1 MTKSGRVTKKISVF
15 NIVNA
20 LIMILLTVLFVLPFW
35 LIVTASLSSNSI
47 LMREGFSIFF
57 RGFTFAGYKFLFSI
71 GDAFLR
77 ALFVT
82 VAVAVAA
89 AAISVFGCTWA
100 AFALSNKKLVGR
112 KFFNVFFMIP
122 MFFSGGTIPTY
133 LVIRGIGLYDT
144 IWALIIPGS
153 IGAYNILLLR
163 NYFYGLSPSL
173 GEAAQLDGA
182 NDFQQ
187 IRSVYTPLA
196 LPMMFT
202 VGMITFVGKWNSWL
216 PSVLYLEATHTSLQ
230 LAQHVL
236 KQMIDNMQAFY
247 SSHASGSVANAPL
260 TSARNAGIVI
270 VILPLILVSPILQKY
285 FVGGITAG
293 AEKG

>member
-1 MTKSGRVTKKISVF
+1 MKNTGRVTKKISVF

-20 LIMILLTVLFVLPFW
+20 LIMILLTLMFILPFW
-35 LIVTASLSSNSI
+35 LIVTASFSSNSI

-57 RGFTFAGYKFLFSI
+57 RGFTLAGYKFLFSI

-77 ALFVT
+77 ALAVT
-82 VAVAVAA
+82 VAVAAA
-89 AAISVFGCTWA
+89 GTAISVFGCAWA

-144 IWALIIPGS
+144 IWALILPGS

-163 NYFYGLSPSL
+163 NYFYGLSPAL

-187 IRSVYTPLA
+187 IWSVYTPLA

-202 VGMITFVGKWNSWL
+202 VGMVTFVGKWNSWL

-230 LAQHVL
+230 LVQHVL

-247 SSHASGSVANAPL
+247 SSRASGSVANAPL

-270 VILPLILVSPILQKY
+270 VILPLILISPILQKY
-285 FVGGITAG
+285 FVNGITAG
-293 AEKG
+293 SEKG

>member
-35 LIVTASLSSNSI
+35 LIITASLSSNSI

-89 AAISVFGCTWA
+89 TAISVFGCTWA

-122 MFFSGGTIPTY
+122 MFFSGGTITTY

-163 NYFYGLSPSL
+163 NYFYG
-173 GEAAQLDGA
+173 A
-182 NDFQQ
+182 F
-187 IRSVYTPLA
+187 PLA
-196 LPMMFT
+196 GRGGSAGRRQRFSANPERVHAACVADDVHGGHDNVRRQVEQL
-202 VGMITFVGKWNSWL
+202 VAIGFVSR
-216 PSVLYLEATHTSLQ
+216 
-230 LAQHVL
+230 
-236 KQMIDNMQAFY
+236 
-247 SSHASGSVANAPL
+247 SHAHF
-260 TSARNAGIVI
+260 SAACAAR
-270 VILPLILVSPILQKY
+270 SQ
-285 FVGGITAG
+285 TDDR
-293 AEKG
+293 

>member
-1 MTKSGRVTKKISVF
+1 MKNTGRVTKKISVF

-20 LIMILLTVLFVLPFW
+20 LIMILLTLTFILPFW
-35 LIVTASLSSNSI
+35 LIITASLSSNSV
-47 LMREGFSIFF
+47 LMRNGFSIFF
-57 RGFTFAGYKFLFSI
+57 RGFTFEGYTFLFSI
-71 GDAFLR
+71 GDAFLHS
-77 ALFVT
+77 LLVT
-82 VAVAVAA
+82 VVVATVAT
-89 AAISVFGCTWA
+89 AISVFGCTWA

-112 KFFNVFFMIP
+112 KFFNAFFMIP
-122 MFFSGGTIPTY
+122 MFFGGGTIPTY

-163 NYFYGLSPSL
+163 NYFYGLSPAL

-187 IRSVYTPLA
+187 IWHVYTPLA

-202 VGMITFVGKWNSWL
+202 AGMITFVGKWNSWL
-216 PSVLYLEATHTSLQ
+216 PSVLYLEGTHTSLQ

-247 SSHASGSVANAPL
+247 SGYASGSVANAPL

-285 FVGGITAG
+285 FVNGITAG

>member
-82 VAVAVAA
+82 VVVAVAA
-89 AAISVFGCTWA
+89 TAISVFGCTWA

-133 LVIRGIGLYDT
+133 LVIRGIGL
-144 IWALIIPGS
+144 
-153 IGAYNILLLR
+153 
-163 NYFYGLSPSL
+163 
-173 GEAAQLDGA
+173 
-182 NDFQQ
+182 
-187 IRSVYTPLA
+187 
-196 LPMMFT
+196 
-202 VGMITFVGKWNSWL
+202 
-216 PSVLYLEATHTSLQ
+216 
-230 LAQHVL
+230 
-236 KQMIDNMQAFY
+236 
-247 SSHASGSVANAPL
+247 
-260 TSARNAGIVI
+260 
-270 VILPLILVSPILQKY
+270 
-285 FVGGITAG
+285 
-293 AEKG
+293 